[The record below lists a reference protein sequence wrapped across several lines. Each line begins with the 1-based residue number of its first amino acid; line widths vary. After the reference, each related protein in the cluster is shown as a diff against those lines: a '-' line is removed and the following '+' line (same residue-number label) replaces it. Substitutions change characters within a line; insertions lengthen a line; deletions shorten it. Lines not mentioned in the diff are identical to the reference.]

1 MMIRPDSTD
10 RENKYHVCVGHT
22 QTTVVC
28 GTRDEAIRLARQRLS
43 EDMPRLWDVIQL
55 IADKD
60 FRVNLM
66 S

>member
-1 MMIRPDSTD
+1 MIQPDSTG
-10 RENKYHVCVGHT
+10 RKNKYHVRLGHA

-28 GTRDEAIRLARQRLS
+28 GTRDEAVRLARQRLS
-43 EDMPRLWDVIQL
+43 VEMPRLWDVIHS

-60 FRVNLM
+60 FRVDLM

>member
-1 MMIRPDSTD
+1 MIQPDSAG
-10 RENKYHVCVGHT
+10 RENKYHVRVGHT

-28 GTRDEAIRLARQRLS
+28 GTPDEAIRLARQRLS
-43 EDMPRLWDVIQL
+43 EEMPRLWDVIHR

-60 FRVNLM
+60 FRVDLM

>member
-1 MMIRPDSTD
+1 MIQPDSTG
-10 RENKYHVCVGHT
+10 RENKYRVRVGHT

-28 GTRDEAIRLARQRLS
+28 GTRDEAIRLARQRLRD
-43 EDMPRLWDVIQL
+43 DMPRLWDVIQL